1 MALGLLLRLGF
12 CVNLLFTE
20 SVLDTFAFVYMNT
33 TYTEVKL
40 AQKNKPER
48 LLQKAG
54 IFDSAYFL
62 ISMKVHEFCL
72 ES

>member
-1 MALGLLLRLGF
+1 M
-12 CVNLLFTE
+12 NLLFTE

-33 TYTEVKL
+33 TYTEVRL
-40 AQKNKPER
+40 AQKNEPER
-48 LLQKAG
+48 SLQKAG
-54 IFDSAYFL
+54 ISDSAYL